1 MGSVGRGEWE
11 VWGGVSGKCGEGVSG
26 KCREG

>member
-11 VWGGVSGKCGEGVSG
+11 VWGGVMGSKGEGVSG
-26 KCREG
+26 RCGEG